1 MKRTNNRTNRNSDR
15 PTKRKSQTTNS
26 RKRTEESPR
35 TTSDRKRPEIKGDV
49 NKKDAAP
56 KSNPNRKQERL
67 ERAKKYSKKPDENG
81 VRHTPSLSKKNT
93 DTRKPEVGEIK
104 KPFDK
109 KPFHSKF
116 SEPQRYDLKKEDIK
130 NARREEKK
138 SRYGDKTESK
148 RTFKENRNHSKDT
161 DRKRFSTRNEDKEN
175 RFSRDK
181 NVSENKREE
190 KESGKTKFVKN
201 LQKFSEKRKLNKKP
215 GFVKNPSTLNL
226 SKPTPLSEDGTR
238 LNKYLANSGVAARRK
253 CDEIIEKGEVTVNGK
268 VVREMGYKVKP
279 GDSVKYKNKPIKP
292 VNYVYILLNKPKDYL
307 TTVDDDKGR
316 NTVMELISNATTERV
331 FPVGRLDRNTTGLL
345 LLTNDGDLAQK
356 LAHPSFG
363 AKKIYEVEVDKPV
376 TQADM
381 QKISDGVMLEDG
393 LAIVDGIDYAHHT
406 QRNIL
411 GISLHIGKNRIVRR
425 IFESLGYKV
434 ERLDRTLYAG
444 LTKRDLP
451 RGRWRYLTEREIIKL
466 KYLK

>member
-1 MKRTNNRTNRNSDR
+1 
-15 PTKRKSQTTNS
+15 
-26 RKRTEESPR
+26 
-35 TTSDRKRPEIKGDV
+35 
-49 NKKDAAP
+49 
-56 KSNPNRKQERL
+56 
-67 ERAKKYSKKPDENG
+67 
-81 VRHTPSLSKKNT
+81 
-93 DTRKPEVGEIK
+93 
-104 KPFDK
+104 
-109 KPFHSKF
+109 
-116 SEPQRYDLKKEDIK
+116 
-130 NARREEKK
+130 
-138 SRYGDKTESK
+138 
-148 RTFKENRNHSKDT
+148 
-161 DRKRFSTRNEDKEN
+161 
-175 RFSRDK
+175 
-181 NVSENKREE
+181 
-190 KESGKTKFVKN
+190 
-201 LQKFSEKRKLNKKP
+201 
-215 GFVKNPSTLNL
+215 
-226 SKPTPLSEDGTR
+226 
-238 LNKYLANSGVAARRK
+238 
-253 CDEIIEKGEVTVNGK
+253 
-268 VVREMGYKVKP
+268 MGYKVKP